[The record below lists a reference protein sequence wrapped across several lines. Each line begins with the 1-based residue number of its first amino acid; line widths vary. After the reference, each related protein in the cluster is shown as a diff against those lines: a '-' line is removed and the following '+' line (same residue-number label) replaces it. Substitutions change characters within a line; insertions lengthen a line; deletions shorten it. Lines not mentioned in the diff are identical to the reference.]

1 MQTRGKAEYNMELF
15 RRRSKAAAD
24 YLQNKYELGS
34 NLVIAN
40 WFGDQNPIASND
52 TQEGRAQ
59 NRRVEVSIDGM

>member
-15 RRRSKAAAD
+15 RRRAKAAAD